1 VAVLLEDAH
10 RQSAVQVVNVV
21 NCLRRR
27 VFAARTAG
35 AGGARILKRHQH
47 MVRLHARFGLR
58 YGLKKVSLACSMR

>member
-1 VAVLLEDAH
+1 VAVLLEETQCQCAI
-10 RQSAVQVVNVV
+10 QVVNVV
-21 NCLRRR
+21 NRLRRC